1 MNIKFKQN
9 TNDKNRQ
16 TSYVVSTAVEQL
28 AYKNKTMM
36 QQFEN
41 SSIPLFNKVQV
52 LRKRSVLLSFIVYLK
67 N

>member
-52 LRKRSVLLSFIVYLK
+52 LRKRSVLLSVL
-67 N
+67 

>member
-52 LRKRSVLLSFIVYLK
+52 LRKRSVLLSVS
-67 N
+67 

>member
-28 AYKNKTMM
+28 AYKNKIMM

-52 LRKRSVLLSFIVYLK
+52 LRKRSVLLSVS
-67 N
+67 

>member
-28 AYKNKTMM
+28 AYKNKIMM

-52 LRKRSVLLSFIVYLK
+52 LRKRSVLLSVL
-67 N
+67 